1 MLGSCFE
8 VVCRKMGCCYCFLVH
23 ISLLLFW
30 GFALNQMRTA
40 LLINGCLCCNLEMFW
55 SNWCHYNHVLS
66 RCYHF
71 CMNTIHVVSLF
82 FYCSITKI
90 QLIKLDIRFQLL
102 RTLPAENYLLQQLH
116 AWYELQVC
124 LYWVHKCVCAWVF
137 DPLAA
142 HHDRLMPYFL
152 LRRLNA
158 IVIATWARR
167 RAIVDLC
174 ILGAGSLL
182 VFLACFPTHF
192 SR

>member
-1 MLGSCFE
+1 MRLCAE
-8 VVCRKMGCCYCFLVH
+8 KWVVVTVFLCTLVSYYSGVLH
-23 ISLLLFW
+23 WTKW
-30 GFALNQMRTA
+30 GLHCWSMVD
-40 LLINGCLCCNLEMFW
+40 LCCNLEMFW

-71 CMNTIHVVSLF
+71 CMNTIHVVSLL

-158 IVIATWARR
+158 IVIATWARS